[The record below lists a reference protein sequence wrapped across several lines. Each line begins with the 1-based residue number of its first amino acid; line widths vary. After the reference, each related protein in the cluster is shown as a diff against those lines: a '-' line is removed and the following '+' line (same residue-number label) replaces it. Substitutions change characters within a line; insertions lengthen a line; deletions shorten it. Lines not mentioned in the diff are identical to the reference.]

1 MREEKNT
8 QRSMVHIGFDGR
20 VHKVFRGP
28 KARQR
33 FTTEVRVLRYLEGR
47 GCDFVPRLLDSDPE
61 GLKIITT
68 NCGSKV
74 DRLSKERTGELF
86 EQLEIYGIR
95 HEDPFLRN
103 VTYRASDGRFCII
116 DFEFAT
122 ILDEEEDTGNADTG
136 HAVGEVSNDEAS
148 SLGIKW
154 SCRTDVG
161 RFRKNNEDAFVV
173 LSLTSEGAPVM
184 GSNGSESV
192 AESDF
197 ILAVSDGM
205 GGARSG
211 EFASRIAVEK
221 ITHLLPGYFRSQVA
235 SESGERQVMKELF
248 EIIHADIGILGEAYP
263 ECRGMGAT
271 LSLCWVMP
279 GRLLIAHIGDSRVYR
294 WRGGGENGLEQL
306 TQDDT
311 RVAGLQRAG
320 KISEYE
326 ARNHPARNML
336 SKALGAGNQYVAPQ
350 VELLDLERGD
360 RFLICSDG
368 VTEGIWDSGIG
379 KLLKNGADA
388 QQIVEQ
394 AVKESGRDNATSI
407 VLDIL

>member
-8 QRSMVHIGFDGR
+8 RRSMVHIGFDGR

-28 KARQR
+28 KASER
-33 FTTEVRVLRYLEGR
+33 FATEVRVLRYLEES
-47 GCDFVPRLLDSDPE
+47 GCDFVPRLLHADPDR
-61 GLKIITT
+61 LKIITT

-74 DRLSKERTGELF
+74 DLLSEFRTAKLF
-86 EQLEIYGIR
+86 EELESYGVR

-122 ILDEEEDTGNADTG
+122 ILDEEKAGNAPETG
-136 HAVGEVSNDEAS
+136 PAAGAVENEEPLQIA
-148 SLGIKW
+148 IHW

-161 RFRKNNEDAFVV
+161 RFRRNNEDAFVA
-173 LSLTSEGAPVM
+173 LSLSSEGAPVL
-184 GSNGSESV
+184 GSNGSDSLGTC
-192 AESDF
+192 DF
-197 ILAVSDGM
+197 LFAVSDGM

-221 ITHLLPGYFRSQVA
+221 ITSLLPGYFRSGVGA
-235 SESGERQVMKELF
+235 DSGERQVMNELF
-248 EIIHADIGILGEAYP
+248 EIIHADIGLLGRAYP

-279 GRLLIAHIGDSRVYR
+279 GRMLIAHVGDSRVYR
-294 WRGGGENGLEQL
+294 WRGGDENGLQQL
-306 TQDDT
+306 TEDDT

-336 SKALGAGNQYVAPQ
+336 SKALGAGNQYVSPQ
-350 VELLDLERGD
+350 VETVGLERGD
-360 RFLICSDG
+360 RCLICSDG
-368 VTEGIWDSGIG
+368 VTDGIWDSGISR
-379 KLLKNGADA
+379 LLKNGADA
-388 QQIVEQ
+388 GQIVDQ
-394 AVKESGRDNATSI
+394 AVKASGRDNATAI
-407 VLDIL
+407 VMDIL